1 MGLHGTSGGI
11 STIGG
16 VAGACARPPG
26 ATVGV
31 GACLACTPPIGLSDR
46 ALGNGVK
53 YLISGQSLARLR
65 TEAPAREL
73 TSALRIVF
81 SSGMMGFLVDKRAL
95 LLQVK

>member
-1 MGLHGTSGGI
+1 MGLRGTSGGI

-26 ATVGV
+26 TVGV
-31 GACLACTPPIGLSDR
+31 GACLACTPPIGLSDC

-53 YLISGQSLARLR
+53 YLINGQSLAGLR